1 MAANCFQQN
10 DCMQN
15 EHLFLATQQKLVYEN
30 FLVTFQIQKQL
41 PDVFGKKGVL
51 RNFAKFTRKH
61 LCQSLFF
68 SKVAGLKP
76 ATLLKQ
82 RLWHKC
88 FPVKFAKFLII
99 PFLIEHLRWLLLQI
113 SELEKIQAFQ
123 KLILRE
129 KFTFFQM
136 LRYHC
141 DTGAILFLKYFKN
154 NFKTF

>member
-1 MAANCFQQN
+1 MAANGFQQN
-10 DCMQN
+10 DFMQN
-15 EHLFLATQQKLVYEN
+15 EHLFLATQQKIVYEN

-99 PFLIEHLRWLLLQI
+99 PFLIEHLQWLLLQI
-113 SELEKIQAFQ
+113 SKLEKIQAFQ

-136 LRYHC
+136 LRYHD